1 MRITTFRSGKT
12 AEQAREH
19 LFKYLKQVSL
29 VAPKTTVMPD
39 ILAPVKGKETIISL
53 VADGAAETVVK
64 ARRENPNAKIAVLNF
79 SSFKHPGGGFM
90 TDMLAQEESLCYCSN
105 LYWELNKHRNDFYA
119 VNSSMLNSGLYA
131 DRAML
136 SENISFVAS
145 APENYLPNKEICT
158 ADVITCAAPNLNY
171 MMRRG
176 RHWDKE
182 VLQAVRDRIRYVNSI
197 LAGRNY
203 DIVIY
208 GAYGCG
214 VFRNDPDFVA
224 RCFKWDLQ
232 QNYPNSFSRVI
243 FAIPDKSS
251 KNYLAFKGVLFE

>member
-105 LYWELNKHRNDFYA
+105 LY
-119 VNSSMLNSGLYA
+119 
-131 DRAML
+131 
-136 SENISFVAS
+136 
-145 APENYLPNKEICT
+145 
-158 ADVITCAAPNLNY
+158 
-171 MMRRG
+171 
-176 RHWDKE
+176 
-182 VLQAVRDRIRYVNSI
+182 
-197 LAGRNY
+197 
-203 DIVIY
+203 
-208 GAYGCG
+208 
-214 VFRNDPDFVA
+214 
-224 RCFKWDLQ
+224 
-232 QNYPNSFSRVI
+232 
-243 FAIPDKSS
+243 
-251 KNYLAFKGVLFE
+251 

>member
-1 MRITTFRSGKT
+1 MQITTFHSGRT

-19 LFKYLKQVSL
+19 LFKHLRQVSL
-29 VAPKTTVMPD
+29 VEPKTTVMPD
-39 ILAPVKGKETIISL
+39 ILTPLKGKETTISL
-53 VADGAAETVVK
+53 VAFGAAEAVVK
-64 ARRENPNAKIAVLNF
+64 ARRANPDAKIAVLNF
-79 SSFKHPGGGFM
+79 SSFRNPGGGFM
-90 TDMLAQEESLCYCSN
+90 TNMLAQEESLCYCSN

-119 VNSSMLNSGLYA
+119 VNSSMLNSGLYV

-158 ADVITCAAPNLNY
+158 VDVITCAAPNLNY

-176 RHWDKE
+176 HHWDKN
-182 VLQAVRDRIRYVNSI
+182 VLQTIRDRIHYIDSI

-214 VFRNDPDFVA
+214 VFKNDPDYVA

-232 QNYPNSFSRVI
+232 HNYPSSFSRVI
-243 FAIPDKSS
+243 FAIPDKAS
-251 KNYLAFKGVLFE
+251 KNYLAFKEVLFE